1 MSCPND
7 ISMLQLSAEDLYQC
21 QCPLSH
27 SAFPV
32 KLCLLGCPR
41 LKYGLHTYVNHIPQR
56 HKEDGQNFGSTIT
69 HLMWESCLHV
79 RVDDPA
85 DLALFPQLEVFH
97 ELNAAAINASLK
109 ADSSPSPSA
118 VGAGFEA
125 RDGTAAQPPPDV
137 WKSPEDRQ
145 FLLALLLH
153 CADISNAV
161 KPFTIAEK

>member
-1 MSCPND
+1 M
-7 ISMLQLSAEDLYQC
+7 
-21 QCPLSH
+21 
-27 SAFPV
+27 
-32 KLCLLGCPR
+32 
-41 LKYGLHTYVNHIPQR
+41 
-56 HKEDGQNFGSTIT
+56 
-69 HLMWESCLHV
+69 

-118 VGAGFEA
+118 VGAGLEA
-125 RDGTAAQPPPDV
+125 RDGAAAQPPPDV